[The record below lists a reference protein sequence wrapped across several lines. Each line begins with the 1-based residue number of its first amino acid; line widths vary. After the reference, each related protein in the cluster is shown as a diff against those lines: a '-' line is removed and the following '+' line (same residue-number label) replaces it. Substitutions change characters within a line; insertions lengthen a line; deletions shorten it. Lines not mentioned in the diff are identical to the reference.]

1 MNAPWL
7 KHYQEGV
14 PHDLPQHGY
23 GSLASLLDEAFK
35 KHGDTTAFILMGSK
49 MSFAELDERSRCF
62 AAYLQSI
69 GLKKGDRIALMMP
82 NVLAYPVAVAGA
94 LRAGLVVV
102 NTNPL
107 YTVKELTHQMKD
119 SGAKAIVVLENMAK
133 TVASCKS
140 QTSLKHVIVTTIGD
154 LQPTIKRL
162 ITNLVVRKIKKM
174 VPAYELPDAVSFRE
188 ALEKGKAAKFTPT
201 SGNLDDIAV
210 LQYTGGTTGVS
221 KGAALTHGN
230 VIANVLQVELW
241 FGPALTQIKPGT
253 TMTMVCAL
261 PLYHIFG
268 FTVNMMLSMRM
279 GGTNLLIPNPRDL
292 PALLKALKGET
303 FHSFPGVNTLFGAIA
318 RHKDAKSVDWSALVL
333 SVGGGMAV
341 QKKTA
346 ELWEELTGTSICEG
360 YGLSETS
367 PVASANHTLG
377 TKYTGTVGLPLPGTE
392 MAILSDDGEK
402 LGVGEAGEIAI
413 KGPQVMVGYWERP
426 DETAKVMTEDGF
438 FRTGD
443 IGVMDENGWF
453 RIVDRK
459 KDMINVSG
467 FNVYPNE
474 IEDIVASM
482 PGIIEAAAVATP
494 DENSGE
500 AVKLVVVRD
509 DSSIDEAAVKAY
521 CRENLTGYKRPRIVE
536 FRDELPKTN
545 VGKVLRRE
553 LRD

>member
-7 KHYQEGV
+7 QHYQEGV
-14 PHDLPQHGY
+14 PRELPPHSY
-23 GSLASLLDEAFK
+23 ESLADLLDEAFK
-35 KHGDTTAFILMGSK
+35 KHGDVTAYSLMGSE
-49 MSFAELDERSRCF
+49 MNFSELDEKSRHF

-82 NVLAYPVAVAGA
+82 NVFAYPVAVAGA
-94 LRAGLVVV
+94 LRAGLTVV

-107 YTVKELTHQMKD
+107 YTPKELTHQLKD
-119 SGAKAIVVLENMAK
+119 AGARAIVVLENMAK
-133 TVASCKS
+133 TVETCKA
-140 QTSLKHVIVTTIGD
+140 QTPLEHVIVTTIGD
-154 LQPTIKRL
+154 LQSTVKRFV
-162 ITNLVVRKIKKM
+162 TNLVVRKIKKM
-174 VPAYELPDAVSFRE
+174 VPDYDLPDAISFID
-188 ALEKGKAAKFTPT
+188 ALKKGGAATFKPMP
-201 SGNLDDIAV
+201 GKIDDVAV

-230 VIANVLQVELW
+230 IISNVLQVELW
-241 FGPALTQIKPGT
+241 FKPALTQIKPGDT
-253 TMTMVCAL
+253 VTMVCAL

-268 FTVNMMLSMRM
+268 FTVNMMLCMRM
-279 GGTNLLIPNPRDL
+279 GGSNILIPNPRDL
-292 PALLKALKGET
+292 PALLKALKGKT
-303 FHSFPGVNTLFGAIA
+303 FHTFPGVNTLFGAIA
-318 RHKDAKSVDWSALVL
+318 RHKDAKSVDWSPLLL

-346 ELWEELTGTSICEG
+346 EMWEELTGNSICEG

-367 PVASANHTLG
+367 PVASANHTFG

-392 MAILSDDGEK
+392 MAILSEDGEK
-402 LGVGEAGEIAI
+402 LPQGDEGEIAV
-413 KGPQVMVGYWERP
+413 KGPQVMAGYWERP
-426 DETAKVMTEDGF
+426 DETAKVMTADGF

-474 IEDIVASM
+474 IEDVVASM
-482 PGIIEAAAVATP
+482 PGIVEAAAVAIP

-500 AVKLVVVRD
+500 AVKLVVVRED
-509 DSSIDEAAVKAY
+509 PTIDEEAVKAY
-521 CRENLTGYKRPRIVE
+521 CRENLTGYKRPRVVE

-553 LRD
+553 LRG

>member
-7 KHYQEGV
+7 QQYQEGV
-14 PHDLPQHGY
+14 PRELPQHSY
-23 GSLASLLDEAFK
+23 GSLADLLDEAFT
-35 KHGDTTAFILMGSK
+35 KHGNIIAFSLMGSE
-49 MSFAELDERSRCF
+49 MNFSELDEKSRHF

-69 GLKKGDRIALMMP
+69 GLRKGDRIALMMP

-107 YTVKELTHQMKD
+107 YTPNELTHQLKD
-119 SGAKAIVVLENMAK
+119 SGAKAIIVLENMAK
-133 TVASCKS
+133 TVATCKEK
-140 QTSLKHVIVTTIGD
+140 TSLEHVIVTTIGD
-154 LQPTIKRL
+154 LQSTVKRFV
-162 ITNLVVRKIKKM
+162 TNFVVRKIKKM
-174 VPAYELPDAVSFRE
+174 VPDYDLPGAIAFKDAIKE
-188 ALEKGKAAKFTPT
+188 GKSAKFTPAA
-201 SGNLDDIAV
+201 GQLDDVAV

-241 FGPALTQIKPGT
+241 FGPALTQIKPGN

-268 FTVNMMLSMRM
+268 FTVNMMLCMRM
-279 GGTNLLIPNPRDL
+279 GGTNILIPNPRDL
-292 PALLKALKGET
+292 PALLKALKGKT

-318 RHKDAKSVDWSALVL
+318 RHKDAKSVDWSPLLL

-367 PVASANHTLG
+367 PVASANYTLG
-377 TKYTGTVGLPLPGTE
+377 TEYTGTVGLPLPGTE
-392 MAILSDDGEK
+392 MAILSEDGEK
-402 LGVGEAGEIAI
+402 LPQGEEGEIAI
-413 KGPQVMVGYWERP
+413 KGPQVMAGYWERP
-426 DETAKVMTEDGF
+426 EETEKVMTEDGF

-474 IEDIVASM
+474 IEDVVASM
-482 PGIIEAAAVATP
+482 PGIVEAAAVAVP
-494 DENSGE
+494 DESSGE
-500 AVKLVVVRD
+500 AVKLVVVKD
-509 DSSIDEAAVKAY
+509 DPSIDEAAVKAY
-521 CRENLTGYKRPRIVE
+521 CREKLTGYKRPRVVE
-536 FRDELPKTN
+536 FRDELPKSN